1 MISCLPLRQGS
12 IIADLE
18 LTFNDSVGQSYVKAL
33 LTRAANNGKIGDM
46 EVEDV
51 RVGETFPGQLFC
63 LGQLL
68 LFYRSWHF
76 AFLILIIGNAR
87 FWEIFC

>member
-1 MISCLPLRQGS
+1 MISFIPPRQGS

-18 LTFNDSVGQSYVKAL
+18 LTFNDSVGQSNVKAL
-33 LTRAANNGKIGDM
+33 LTQTANNGKIGDM

-51 RVGETFPGQLFC
+51 RVGETFPGQFFC

-68 LFYRSWHF
+68 V
-76 AFLILIIGNAR
+76 
-87 FWEIFC
+87 FC